1 MLQTFF
7 HPIRALS
14 RGAIVAEANAL
25 ERELG
30 YRGAVQA
37 LRDRIAHAERAD
49 RRRLYQLHDEI
60 ARKHG
65 WAEA

>member
-1 MLQTFF
+1 MLTSFL

-14 RGAIVAEANAL
+14 RGAILAEANQL

-30 YRGAVQA
+30 YSGAVHA
-37 LRDRIAHAERAD
+37 LRERIAHAERAD
-49 RRRLYQLHDEI
+49 RRRLYQLHDEL

>member
-1 MLQTFF
+1 MLATLF
-7 HPIRALS
+7 HPIRTLN
-14 RGAIVAEANAL
+14 RGAIAAEANQL

-30 YRGAVQA
+30 YSGAVQA

-49 RRRLYQLHDEI
+49 RRRLYQLHDEL